1 MVEPTIMTEHQED
14 RGRKM
19 QTYTNVDDF
28 LNAGRSAMNVVEP
41 SEPYNFSTEITID
54 KLTKDEPFRVISE
67 YMEDRFGMTEDKHSR
82 EDIVDSYINNMR
94 SFAVGNSITTLQ
106 ELSHL
111 NRGKDNDLQVRR
123 NKAGN
128 AYKLFD
134 SMKGVYASGTTGDQ
148 IDAAYDYG
156 KALIVDP
163 VNLLSLGVG
172 KLVASGATKGAVE
185 VLKAAAREAGK
196 KSLAESAKKGLVTKS
211 VIDRNKR
218 EASRRAYSAAMKSAA
233 YKEALKPAAKREVI
247 GTGAFD
253 TLAGVGTDYLEQSA
267 RIKAGAMDEYDPIQG
282 TFATL
287 GGLTGG
293 LLAYGLVKFKGV
305 SGNAILSEELERVS
319 QIKSSATETTG
330 DLTEEALKESVEN
343 ADGSAIKEAVKTMQE
358 NLEPFIAKVR
368 RGIDVRYE
376 DLDDKST
383 ATDAVLGRLF
393 FLGDAKYNIKGVA
406 QILEDA
412 GVAPYSKRIEGD
424 RFTNYLLDVVK
435 TLDPEA
441 KKAVEDAFESIFGKF
456 DSPAGRLGLE
466 KFLDVDAAEVSDAA
480 RLLQRQSQLEKTL
493 RSINKESTAAEVIE
507 SILDEV
513 TVPIR
518 ENVAKTFGDVQQ
530 NFIRMLVTHP
540 GTTALNV
547 IGWASASGT
556 QTMSDMLRAT
566 LYGGTSMLSSLMGN
580 KTSAVEYGN
589 RARQM
594 AALQKQKF
602 MNMVDPYSTFEAA
615 MDYLTFRPE
624 AQKEMF
630 RYMIGGVEVDAV
642 LKELELPAGETL
654 SRTNFEKFMNLAQT
668 AYGVKAQDFF
678 TKSQEF
684 MYALDKNIRLEF
696 GVSYN
701 EFLKRDDL
709 AAQLV
714 DKNSNSYK
722 KFLKIETKSINDAL
736 RNTFSK
742 RYGGNKGLLPR
753 VAKVVEEAR
762 TYPIIGAMVP
772 FGQFFNNTLGFMFDH
787 TGASLIHKGFT
798 GNDRDPFDLATKAAV
813 GWGIIGVTTAREAA
827 NFEEGL
833 AWHQERN
840 AKGAIV
846 DRRYDFPYSFYKM
859 IGRMGCHLARDGRIP
874 PQLFEE
880 ATKQFGIEQLSRQLG
895 DAASGA
901 FETMKLFA
909 SGELEAAVDSGVKAI
924 KSSASMYASGFTRFA
939 DPANQIIA
947 LSRGED
953 YEAIDRKQGSRF
965 VNDSARYIDQIY
977 EALSTGEPLAPE
989 KKSALSDEPQGAAI
1003 GRIFGY
1009 REVLPQS
1016 TIQTLFNEVGRPQW
1030 QTDIRSDVPEVANA
1044 FNEFVFPVLE
1054 MYADAIVESGK
1065 WQQLSGADKEKQ
1077 LRTILQVAKK
1087 ATKKSLMASF
1097 NTDDNKVGLLYTI
1110 TNRNINKKEM
1120 RDTLEI
1126 FGVDEKELWQLDLP
1140 QLQLI
1145 DFYLSN
1151 QRERDELFKLNLN

>member
-1 MVEPTIMTEHQED
+1 
-14 RGRKM
+14 M
-19 QTYTNVDDF
+19 QTYTSAADY
-28 LNAGRSAMNVVEP
+28 LKAGSSAMNIVEP
-41 SEPYNFSTEITID
+41 SEPYNFSTDITID
-54 KLTKDEPFRVISE
+54 KLTKDEPFKVISE
-67 YMEDRFGMTEDKHSR
+67 YMEDRFGMTEDKYSR
-82 EDIVDSYINNMR
+82 EDIVDSYVTNMR
-94 SFAVGNSITTLQ
+94 SFSVGNSITTLQ

-134 SMKGVYASGTTGDQ
+134 SMQGVYASGTTGDK

-156 KALIVDP
+156 KALLVDP

-196 KSLAESAKKGLVTKS
+196 KSISESAKKGLLTKS
-211 VIDRNKR
+211 IIERNKR
-218 EASRRAYSAAMKSAA
+218 EASRRAYSAAMKSTA

-253 TLAGVGTDYLEQSA
+253 TIAAVGSDYLEQSA
-267 RIKAGAMDEYDPIQG
+267 RIKAGAMDEYDPLQG
-282 TFATL
+282 AFATL
-287 GGLTGG
+287 GGLTGFG
-293 LLAYGLVKFKGV
+293 LAYGLVKFKGV

-319 QIKSSATETTG
+319 QIKSSAKEVTG
-330 DLTEEALKESVEN
+330 ELTEEALKESVKN
-343 ADGSAIKEAVKTMQE
+343 VDGSAVKEAVETMQQ
-358 NLEPFIAKVR
+358 NIEPFISKVR
-368 RGIDVRYE
+368 RGIDIRYE

-393 FLGDAKYNIKGVA
+393 FLGDAKYGIKGVS
-406 QILEDA
+406 QILEEV
-412 GVAPYSKRIEGD
+412 GVAPYSKRFEGD
-424 RFTNYLLDVVK
+424 RFTNYLSDVIK
-435 TLDPEA
+435 ALDPEA
-441 KKAVEDAFESIFGKF
+441 KKAVEDAFENIYGKF

-466 KFLDVDAAEVSDAA
+466 DFLDVDAAEVSDAA
-480 RLLQRQSQLEKTL
+480 RILQRQSQLSKVL
-493 RSINKESTAAEVIE
+493 GSIDNASPTGGEVME

-513 TVPIR
+513 SVGVLGR
-518 ENVAKTFGDVQQ
+518 ENIAKSFDNIQS

-556 QTMSDMLRAT
+556 QTLSDMLRGT
-566 LYGGTSMLSSLMGN
+566 LYGGTSMLSLLVGN
-580 KTSAVEYGN
+580 KTGAVEYGN

-594 AALQKQKF
+594 AKLQKQKF
-602 MNMVDPYSTFEAA
+602 MNMVDPYSTFESA

-753 VAKVVEEAR
+753 VAKIAEEAR
-762 TYPIIGAMVP
+762 SYPIVGAMIP

-787 TGASLIHKGFT
+787 TGASLAHSFFT
-798 GNDRDPFDLATKAAV
+798 GNNRDMFDLATKTAV
-813 GWGIIGVTTAREAA
+813 GYSIIGVNVARESA

-833 AWHQERN
+833 AWYQERN
-840 AKGAIV
+840 DKGAIV

-859 IGRMGCHLARDGRIP
+859 IGRLGCHSIRDRRIP
-874 PQLFEE
+874 PELWEE
-880 ATKQFGIEQLSRQLG
+880 GLKQFGTAQLSRQLG
-895 DAASGA
+895 EAAQGIWDT
-901 FETMKLFA
+901 FGYIRE
-909 SGELEAAVDSGVKAI
+909 GEFLEAKDSLIEGM
-924 KSSASMYASGFTRFA
+924 KSSASMYTSGFTRFA

-953 YEAIDRKQGSRF
+953 YEAIDRKQGSKF

-977 EALSTGEPLAPE
+977 AALSTGEPIASE
-989 KKSALSDEPQGAAI
+989 KKSALSDEPQGAPI

-1030 QTDIRSDVPEVANA
+1030 KTDIRSDVPEAANA

-1054 MYADAIVESGK
+1054 MYADGLVESNR
-1065 WQQLSGADKEKQ
+1065 WQQLSSADKEKQ
-1077 LRTILQVAKK
+1077 LSAILQVAKK
-1087 ATKKSLMASF
+1087 DTKEVLMASY
-1097 NTDDNKVGLLYTI
+1097 NTDDNKVGLIYTI

-1126 FGVDEKELWQLDLP
+1126 FGTNEKELWQLDLP

-1151 QRERDELFKLNLN
+1151 KRERDELFKLNLN